1 MDSPPSPDPHHPPY
15 VHPIAPRRIAF
26 RQNARTVRHLQ
37 TFAVIASAVTL
48 AACGKDTRPG
58 VLVGDAYIVTE
69 TGQEVNLAGMPVA
82 LVPETEQ
89 LDSLLSTTCP
99 RPPGAAQPPDSAAQG
114 QAWRRRA
121 QLLSARAT
129 RRAATDAAAHFRV
142 DSVVPGKY
150 RVWADTA
157 YGGQRWSWLHE
168 VTIDAGDTARV
179 ALSNANPDDNPF
191 RCRG

>member
-1 MDSPPSPDPHHPPY
+1 M
-15 VHPIAPRRIAF
+15 
-26 RQNARTVRHLQ
+26 RHVQ
-37 TFAVIASAVTL
+37 TLALIASAATL
-48 AACGKDTRPG
+48 AACGSDNRPG

-82 LVPETEQ
+82 LVRETEQ
-89 LDSLLSTTCP
+89 LDSLLATTCP
-99 RPPGAAQPPDSAAQG
+99 RRPGSAEARPDSAAQS
-114 QAWRRRA
+114 QAWQRRA
-121 QLLSARAT
+121 QLLSAQAAK
-129 RRAATDAAAHFRV
+129 RAATDAAAHFRV
-142 DSVVPGKY
+142 DSVAPGRY

-168 VTIDAGDTARV
+168 VTIEAGDTAKV